1 MRIGI
6 LPGASQ
12 QRLALGFVAALV
24 LLLALAATSYRST
37 QKLADSARS
46 VAHTQE
52 VLRHLNLLQ
61 ASILEVESAARGYTL
76 TGDEDYLSNFN
87 NALSV
92 SGQNLQTV
100 RRLTADNPSQQRR
113 LDEFEP
119 LAADKLGVA
128 REVIA
133 LRRRGDA
140 AAALNSIRAKG
151 SPLSGEVRRR
161 LEEMKDE
168 EQRLLDA
175 RLARSAADNRTTM
188 LMQQGGFLATLA
200 LLLTPFYFLNRSLTE
215 HRRLKEERDRFFDLS
230 LDMICFAG
238 FDGYFKRLNAAWER
252 TLGFTAEELKSKPY
266 VELIHPDDHAATLAA
281 AARLNAG
288 ERVVSFENRYL
299 CKDGSYKWLLWNS
312 APDAERQVVYAVA
325 RDITERRLLEEE
337 MERKAR
343 ELTRSNAE
351 LEQFAYVASH
361 DLQEPLRMVSS
372 YTQLLAKRY
381 RGKLD
386 EDADEF
392 IAYAV
397 DGAMRMQRLI
407 NDLLAYSRVGTRGGE
422 FAVTDTSAALEG
434 AVRNLRAA
442 IEESGAVIT
451 HDPLPPVVADSS
463 QLAQLFQ
470 NLLGNA
476 IKYRASHA
484 PRVHVSA
491 VRQEGGWLFSVRDNG
506 IGIDPQY
513 KERIFVIFQRLHGK
527 QEYAGTGIGLAI
539 CKKIVERHGGAI
551 WLDSRSGEGATFHF
565 TIPEP
570 PTTRS

>member
-1 MRIGI
+1 MRVGV

-12 QRLALGFVAALV
+12 RRLALGFVAAIV
-24 LLLALAATSYRST
+24 LLLVLAATSYRST
-37 QKLADSARS
+37 RNLADSARN
-46 VAHTQE
+46 VAHAQE

-61 ASILEVESAARGYTL
+61 ASILEVESAGRGYTL

-87 NALSV
+87 NALSLT
-92 SGQNLQTV
+92 GQSLQAV
-100 RRLTADNPSQQRR
+100 RRLTADNASQQRR

-128 REVIA
+128 REIIA
-133 LRRRGDA
+133 LRRGGDA
-140 AAALNSIRAKG
+140 AAALRSIRSKG
-151 SPLSGEVRRR
+151 SPLSGEIRRR

-168 EQRLLDA
+168 EQRLLDE
-175 RLARSAADNRTTM
+175 RLARSAAHSRSTT
-188 LMQQGGFLATLA
+188 LMQQGGFLVTLA
-200 LLLTPFYFLNRSLTE
+200 LLLTPFYFLNRSLTQ

-252 TLGFTAEELKSKPY
+252 TLGFSAEELKSKPY
-266 VELIHPDDHAATLAA
+266 AELIHPDDRAATLSA
-281 AARLNAG
+281 AARLKAG

-312 APDAERQVVYAVA
+312 APDAERHVVYAVA
-325 RDITERRLLEEE
+325 RDITGRRRLEEE
-337 MERKAR
+337 MERRAQ

-361 DLQEPLRMVSS
+361 DLQEPLRMISS

-397 DGAMRMQRLI
+397 DGATRMQRLI

-422 FAVTDTSAALEG
+422 FSVTEASAALDG

-451 HDPLPPVVADSS
+451 HDPLPPVMADGT
-463 QLAQLFQ
+463 QLTQLFQ

-476 IKYRASHA
+476 IKYRASDA
-484 PRVHVSA
+484 PRIHVSA

-506 IGIDPQY
+506 LGIDPQY
-513 KERIFVIFQRLHGK
+513 KERIFLIFQRLYGR
-527 QEYAGTGIGLAI
+527 QEYAGTGIGLAV
-539 CKKIVERHGGAI
+539 CKKIVERHGGTI
-551 WLDSRSGEGATFHF
+551 WVDSRSGEGATFYF

-570 PTTRS
+570 PTTRG